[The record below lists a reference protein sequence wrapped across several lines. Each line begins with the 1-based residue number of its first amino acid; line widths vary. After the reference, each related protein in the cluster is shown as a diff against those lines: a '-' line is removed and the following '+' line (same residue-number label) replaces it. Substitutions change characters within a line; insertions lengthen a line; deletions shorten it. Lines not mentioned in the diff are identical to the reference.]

1 MVTLAHHT
9 NFTAGDL
16 ERFMGLSIGFDSM
29 FNRMMNFPTTQ
40 QDSGYPPYNIRK
52 VDDYNYVIEIAL
64 AGFSERDI
72 EVEVADGVISVRSK
86 EDKDTDTPAERSFSN
101 NQYVHRGIAQ
111 RSFSKSWTLSDDMIV
126 NGAEFQNGLLNIN
139 LEKVVPDEKKP
150 RIVPITTPNVIEH
163 KKK

>member
-16 ERFMGLSIGFDSM
+16 ERFMGLSIGFDSL
-29 FNRMMNFPTTQ
+29 FDRIPTVAQ
-40 QDSGYPPYNIRK
+40 QDNGYPPYNIRK
-52 VDDYNYVIEIAL
+52 VDDYIYVIEIAL

-86 EDKDTDTPAERSFSN
+86 EDKDTDTT
-101 NQYVHRGIAQ
+101 QYVPRGIAR
-111 RSFSKSWTLSDDMIV
+111 RSFARKWTLSDDMVV

-139 LEKVVPDEKKP
+139 LEKVVPEEKKP

>member
-16 ERFMGLSIGFDSM
+16 ERFMGLTVGFDTI
-29 FNRMMNFPTTQ
+29 FDRLMNFSPTQ
-40 QDSGYPPYNIRK
+40 QESGYPPYNIRK
-52 VDDYNYVIEIAL
+52 VDDYIYVIEIAL

-72 EVEVADGVISVRSK
+72 EVEVADGVVSVRSK
-86 EDKDTDTPAERSFSN
+86 EDKDTAEAE
-101 NQYVHRGIAQ
+101 YVHRGIAR
-111 RSFSKSWTLSDDMIV
+111 RSFARKWTLSDDMIV

-150 RIVPITTPNVIEH
+150 RIVPITVPNVIEH

>member
-16 ERFMGLSIGFDSM
+16 ERFMGLTVGFDTM
-29 FNRMMNFPTTQ
+29 FDRLMNFSPTQ
-40 QDSGYPPYNIRK
+40 QESGYPPYNIRK

-72 EVEVADGVISVRSK
+72 EVEVADGVVSVRSK
-86 EDKDTDTPAERSFSN
+86 EDKDEAKTE
-101 NQYVHRGIAQ
+101 YVHRGIAR
-111 RSFSKSWTLSDDMIV
+111 RSFARKWTLSDDMIV

-150 RIVPITTPNVIEH
+150 RIVPITVPNVIEH

>member
-16 ERFMGLSIGFDSM
+16 ERFMGLTVGFDTM
-29 FNRMMNFPTTQ
+29 FDRLMNFTPTQ
-40 QDSGYPPYNIRK
+40 QESGYPPYNIRK

-72 EVEVADGVISVRSK
+72 EVGVADGVLSVRSK
-86 EDKDTDTPAERSFSN
+86 EDKDTDETE
-101 NQYVHRGIAQ
+101 YVHRGIAR
-111 RSFSKSWTLSDDMIV
+111 RSFARKWTLSDDMIV

-139 LEKVVPDEKKP
+139 LEKVVPEEKKP
-150 RIVPITTPNVIEH
+150 RIVPITMSNVIEH

>member
-9 NFTAGDL
+9 NSTAGDL

-29 FNRMMNFPTTQ
+29 FNRMMNFPSTQ
-40 QDSGYPPYNIRK
+40 QESGYPPYNIRK

-86 EDKDTDTPAERSFSN
+86 EDTNTVETELEKRRD
-101 NQYVHRGIAQ
+101 YVHRGIAR

>member
-9 NFTAGDL
+9 NFTAGDI

-52 VDDYNYVIEIAL
+52 LDDYNYVIEIAL

-86 EDKDTDTPAERSFSN
+86 EDTNTVETELEKRRE
-101 NQYVHRGIAQ
+101 YVHRGIAR
-111 RSFSKSWTLSDDMIV
+111 RSFARKWTLSDDMIV

>member
-16 ERFMGLSIGFDSM
+16 ERFMGLSVGFDSL
-29 FNRMMNFPTTQ
+29 FNRIPTVAQ
-40 QDSGYPPYNIRK
+40 QDNGYPPYNIRK

-72 EVEVADGVISVRSK
+72 EVEVADGVVSVRSK
-86 EDKDTDTPAERSFSN
+86 EDKDEAKTE
-101 NQYVHRGIAQ
+101 YVHRGIAR
-111 RSFSKSWTLSDDMIV
+111 RSFARKWTLSDDMIV

-139 LEKVVPDEKKP
+139 LEKVVPEEKKP
-150 RIVPITTPNVIEH
+150 RIVPIPTPNVIEH

>member
-29 FNRMMNFPTTQ
+29 FNRMMNFPSTQ
-40 QDSGYPPYNIRK
+40 QESGYPPYNIRK

-64 AGFSERDI
+64 AGFSESDI
-72 EVEVADGVISVRSK
+72 EVEVADGVISVRSLGEK
-86 EDKDTDTPAERSFSN
+86 GKQNLDTPD
-101 NQYVHRGIAQ
+101 YVHRGIAN
-111 RSFSKSWTLSDDMIV
+111 RSFSKSWTLSDDMV
-126 NGAEFQNGLLNIN
+126 VKGAEFQNGLLNIN
-139 LEKVVPDEKKP
+139 LEKVVPEEKKP

>member
-16 ERFMGLSIGFDSM
+16 ERFMGLSIGFDSL
-29 FNRMMNFPTTQ
+29 FDRIPTVAQ
-40 QDSGYPPYNIRK
+40 QDNGYPPYNIRK
-52 VDDYNYVIEIAL
+52 VDDYIYVIEIAL

-72 EVEVADGVISVRSK
+72 EVEVADGVVSVRSK
-86 EDKDTDTPAERSFSN
+86 EDKDEAKTE
-101 NQYVHRGIAQ
+101 YVHRGIAR
-111 RSFSKSWTLSDDMIV
+111 RSFARKWTLSDDMIV

-139 LEKVVPDEKKP
+139 LEKVVPEEKKP

>member
-16 ERFMGLSIGFDSM
+16 ERFMGLSIGFDSL
-29 FNRMMNFPTTQ
+29 FDRIPTVAQ
-40 QDSGYPPYNIRK
+40 QDNGYPPYNIRK
-52 VDDYNYVIEIAL
+52 VDDYIYVIEIAL
-64 AGFSERDI
+64 AGFSERNI
-72 EVEVADGVISVRSK
+72 EVEVADGVLSVRSK
-86 EDKDTDTPAERSFSN
+86 EDKDTVETE
-101 NQYVHRGIAQ
+101 YVHRGIA
-111 RSFSKSWTLSDDMIV
+111 RRAFSRTWTLSDDMIV

-150 RIVPITTPNVIEH
+150 RIIPITIPNVIEH

>member
-16 ERFMGLSIGFDSM
+16 ERFMGLTVGFDTM
-29 FNRMMNFPTTQ
+29 FDRLMNFSPTQ
-40 QDSGYPPYNIRK
+40 QESGYPPYNIRK

-72 EVEVADGVISVRSK
+72 EVGVADGVLSVRSK
-86 EDKDTDTPAERSFSN
+86 EDKDEAETE
-101 NQYVHRGIAQ
+101 YVHRGIAR
-111 RSFSKSWTLSDDMIV
+111 RSFARKWTLSDDMIV

-139 LEKVVPDEKKP
+139 LEKVVPEEKKP
-150 RIVPITTPNVIEH
+150 RIVPITMSNVIEH

>member
-9 NFTAGDL
+9 NFTAGDI

-52 VDDYNYVIEIAL
+52 LDDYNYVIEIAL
-64 AGFSERDI
+64 AGFSELDI

-86 EDKDTDTPAERSFSN
+86 EDTNTVETELEKRRE
-101 NQYVHRGIAQ
+101 YVHRGIAR
-111 RSFSKSWTLSDDMIV
+111 RSFARKWTLSDDMIV

-150 RIVPITTPNVIEH
+150 RIVPITVPNVIEH

>member
-9 NFTAGDL
+9 NFTAGDI

-29 FNRMMNFPTTQ
+29 FTRMMNFPSTQ
-40 QDSGYPPYNIRK
+40 QESGYPPYNIRK
-52 VDDYNYVIEIAL
+52 LDDYNYVIEIAL
-64 AGFSERDI
+64 AGFSELDI

-86 EDKDTDTPAERSFSN
+86 EDTNTVETELEKRRE
-101 NQYVHRGIAQ
+101 YVHRGIAR
-111 RSFSKSWTLSDDMIV
+111 RSFSKTWTLSDDMIV

>member
-16 ERFMGLSIGFDSM
+16 ERFMGLTVGFDTM
-29 FNRMMNFPTTQ
+29 FDRLMNFSPTQ
-40 QDSGYPPYNIRK
+40 QESGYPPYNIRK

-72 EVEVADGVISVRSK
+72 EVEVADGVLSVRSK
-86 EDKDTDTPAERSFSN
+86 EDKDTVETE
-101 NQYVHRGIAQ
+101 YVHRGIAR
-111 RSFSKSWTLSDDMIV
+111 RSFARKWTLSDDMIV

-139 LEKVVPDEKKP
+139 LEKVVPEEKKP
-150 RIVPITTPNVIEH
+150 RIVPITIPNVIEH

>member
-29 FNRMMNFPTTQ
+29 FNRMLNFPPTQ
-40 QDSGYPPYNIRK
+40 QESGYPPYNIRK

-72 EVEVADGVISVRSK
+72 EVEVADGVLSVRSK
-86 EDKDTDTPAERSFSN
+86 EDKDTVETE
-101 NQYVHRGIAQ
+101 YVHRGIAR
-111 RSFSKSWTLSDDMIV
+111 RSFARKWTLSDDMIV

-139 LEKVVPDEKKP
+139 LEKVVPEEKKP
-150 RIVPITTPNVIEH
+150 RIVPITMSNVIEH

>member
-9 NFTAGDL
+9 NFTAGDI

-52 VDDYNYVIEIAL
+52 LDDYNYVIEIAL
-64 AGFSERDI
+64 AGFSELDI

-86 EDKDTDTPAERSFSN
+86 EDTNTVETELEKRRE
-101 NQYVHRGIAQ
+101 YVHRGIAR
-111 RSFSKSWTLSDDMIV
+111 RSFARKWTLSDDMIV

-139 LEKVVPDEKKP
+139 LEKVVPEEKKP

>member
-16 ERFMGLSIGFDSM
+16 ERFMGLSIGFDSL
-29 FNRMMNFPTTQ
+29 FDRIPTVAQ
-40 QDSGYPPYNIRK
+40 QDNGYPPYNIRK
-52 VDDYNYVIEIAL
+52 VDDYIYVIEIAL
-64 AGFSERDI
+64 AGFSERNI
-72 EVEVADGVISVRSK
+72 EVEVADGVLSVRSK
-86 EDKDTDTPAERSFSN
+86 EDKDTVETE
-101 NQYVHRGIAQ
+101 YVHRGIA
-111 RSFSKSWTLSDDMIV
+111 RRAFSRTWTLSDDMIV

-150 RIVPITTPNVIEH
+150 RIVPITVPNVIEH